1 MTYYFWLG
9 KDADHEHYW
18 DVFTRT
24 FSGSAMVDGDLRK
37 AWNGAK
43 EYMEKYSGDFG

>member
-1 MTYYFWLG
+1 MYYFWLG
-9 KDADHEHYW
+9 READHEHYW
-18 DVFTRT
+18 DVFMRT
-24 FSGSAMVDGDLRK
+24 FSDNAMSGDLRK